1 MHPFLFKGHWY
12 VVWIFMVTL
21 CFVYNCWVIPLRSTF
36 PYQTPENA
44 NMWFALDYSADFIY
58 LVDVALV
65 KPRISHLEDGFWVTK
80 PSTTRRNYFRT
91 LQFKVQT
98 FWECYNRL
106 DSMMPSAYVVRMART
121 LTYMLYLIHLNA
133 CAYYAFS
140 AWQGLGANGWV
151 FSGKGSPLVLTF
163 TYIRCFY
170 FATKTATSIGK
181 NPKPETEQ
189 ESLFM
194 TCSWLMG
201 VFVFAILIGQMRD
214 IVVTATHSQTEY
226 RKLVDETLEYMRRL
240 NLPKELQERIKLW
253 FTFTW
258 EQQHTLGM

>member
-1 MHPFLFKGHWY
+1 M
-12 VVWIFMVTL
+12 
-21 CFVYNCWVIPLRSTF
+21 
-36 PYQTPENA
+36 
-44 NMWFALDYSADFIY
+44 
-58 LVDVALV
+58 
-65 KPRISHLEDGFWVTK
+65 
-80 PSTTRRNYFRT
+80 NYFQMDVFSLLPLDILYLKFGTEKLMFR
-91 LQFKVQT
+91 LPRMLKVQT

-151 FSGKGSPLVLTF
+151 FSGKGSP
-163 TYIRCFY
+163 YIRCFY

-201 VFVFAILIGQMRD
+201 VFVFAILIGQTCPVASAIYGFRD
-214 IVVTATHSQTEY
+214 PSVPIGA
-226 RKLVDETLEYMRRL
+226 
-240 NLPKELQERIKLW
+240 ERY
-253 FTFTW
+253 F
-258 EQQHTLGM
+258 